1 MVEDATVKDSLT
13 SAAKAP
19 DSWTMPLTVTPKGG
33 MYPVPFV
40 LGLDVYSY
48 KYGKHMA
55 SRAEARAQTS
65 VREQSGG
72 GAAKRRPTRPAS
84 ATPAKLV
91 QAGVHGSTTFLWNGD
106 GAHSADSGASQV
118 RKKRQKRTDDL
129 LHELVMTFGDPIDAV
144 YEWFEICA
152 FYSDPP
158 EAVAL
163 PKLPERREQDMF
175 MDKIELPTS
184 QSLSCLTSR
193 QNTKRPVRRGR
204 TQSFSAPRLR
214 RPEMIS
220 VKSPSFEGDKKF
232 EVLRSELYKTRSL
245 LKEAGLAGKGAG
257 HLDLGHRFKA
267 QALNAESFASWMESF
282 TFILNLQRP
291 KADMPQG
298 KDHSRSSRHS
308 RHSRRSQHGRH
319 TRGGHSSVTR
329 PSGPGGPSDVE
340 NITKRLLAR
349 LDQRVL
355 IGSWEVITME
365 DQKESSSAASSDDD
379 MERRQMI
386 AQSLSQTDARQ
397 IMLRSSSL
405 AMLNSGMIKKSKSKA
420 ADRAKP
426 GYDEVVKTRARI
438 LNSISPAE
446 MTVKN
451 LTSFLAL
458 FGMQRKEAC
467 QRAAK
472 YFLFA
477 VPCSSH
483 TRASNQSEMDD
494 EENQE
499 DGAWL
504 QEKLPFEVFYRLMRA
519 LQPED
524 SSDVATSYLASE
536 LLSRLLFCV
545 LVGHEGVHHSAGA
558 AARFLDDS
566 SPQGISSASLA
577 LSLRLILSNEL
588 LSSESSLEAQVLA
601 LAEFLSLALQ
611 RSEARW
617 KRVASEESSGVSY
630 NGFLTFMKQQPV
642 ASVHLLFLLLPLAR
656 MGPQFAAEEM
666 YLMRKGLSHR
676 AGELRAKAA
685 KLTRQ
690 RQKRWLLDLCSNLVQ
705 PWIEANTSKVKA

>member
-1 MVEDATVKDSLT
+1 MVEDARVKDSLT
-13 SAAKAP
+13 SAVKGS

-65 VREQSGG
+65 VRERSSGG
-72 GAAKRRPTRPAS
+72 GSAANRPTRPAS

-129 LHELVMTFGDPIDAV
+129 LHELVMTFGDPIDVV
-144 YEWFEICA
+144 YEWFEIFA

-232 EVLRSELYKTRSL
+232 EALRSELYKTRSL

-298 KDHSRSSRHS
+298 KKDHSRSSRHS
-308 RHSRRSQHGRH
+308 RHSQHSRH
-319 TRGGHSSVTR
+319 TRGGHSPSRRRSVTR
-329 PSGPGGPSDVE
+329 PAGPPDVE
-340 NITKRLLAR
+340 NVTKRLLAR

-420 ADRAKP
+420 ADRTKP

-458 FGMQRKEAC
+458 FGMQRKGAC
-467 QRAAK
+467 QRAAR

-477 VPCSSH
+477 VPCNSH
-483 TRASNQSEMDD
+483 TVVSNQSEMDD
-494 EENQE
+494 DENQE

-519 LQPED
+519 LQPEG
-524 SSDVATSYLASE
+524 SDVATSYLASE

-566 SPQGISSASLA
+566 SPRGVSSASLA
-577 LSLRLILSNEL
+577 QSLRLILSNEL
-588 LSSESSLEAQVLA
+588 LSESSLEAQVLA

-630 NGFLTFMKQQPV
+630 NGFLTFMKQQPD

-656 MGPQFAAEEM
+656 MGPKFAAEEM
-666 YLMRKGLSHR
+666 YLIRKGLSHR

-705 PWIEANTSKVKA
+705 PWIEANTTKVKA

>member
-1 MVEDATVKDSLT
+1 MVEDARVKDSLT
-13 SAAKAP
+13 SAVKGS

-65 VREQSGG
+65 VRERSSGG
-72 GAAKRRPTRPAS
+72 GSAANRPTRPAS

-129 LHELVMTFGDPIDAV
+129 LHELVMTFGDPIDVV
-144 YEWFEICA
+144 YEWFEIFA

-232 EVLRSELYKTRSL
+232 EALRSELYKTRSL

-298 KDHSRSSRHS
+298 KKDHSRSSRHS
-308 RHSRRSQHGRH
+308 RHSQHSRH
-319 TRGGHSSVTR
+319 TRGGHSPSRRRSVTR
-329 PSGPGGPSDVE
+329 PAGPPDVE
-340 NITKRLLAR
+340 NVTKRLLAR

-379 MERRQMI
+379 MERDR
-386 AQSLSQTDARQ
+386 
-397 IMLRSSSL
+397 
-405 AMLNSGMIKKSKSKA
+405 KS
-420 ADRAKP
+420 
-426 GYDEVVKTRARI
+426 VV
-438 LNSISPAE
+438 
-446 MTVKN
+446 
-451 LTSFLAL
+451 
-458 FGMQRKEAC
+458 
-467 QRAAK
+467 
-472 YFLFA
+472 
-477 VPCSSH
+477 
-483 TRASNQSEMDD
+483 
-494 EENQE
+494 
-499 DGAWL
+499 
-504 QEKLPFEVFYRLMRA
+504 
-519 LQPED
+519 
-524 SSDVATSYLASE
+524 
-536 LLSRLLFCV
+536 
-545 LVGHEGVHHSAGA
+545 
-558 AARFLDDS
+558 
-566 SPQGISSASLA
+566 
-577 LSLRLILSNEL
+577 
-588 LSSESSLEAQVLA
+588 
-601 LAEFLSLALQ
+601 
-611 RSEARW
+611 
-617 KRVASEESSGVSY
+617 
-630 NGFLTFMKQQPV
+630 
-642 ASVHLLFLLLPLAR
+642 
-656 MGPQFAAEEM
+656 
-666 YLMRKGLSHR
+666 
-676 AGELRAKAA
+676 
-685 KLTRQ
+685 
-690 RQKRWLLDLCSNLVQ
+690 
-705 PWIEANTSKVKA
+705 